1 MSSGE
6 ALNVAISASK
16 LYFDNWR
23 SSFDTSCIERFMELE
38 RETLHSQIPKIAGM
52 LPKNRTDVPTKVL
65 KNVFGDFHSSHSFS
79 APFLDWRMTL
89 SEPTVTRTLADF
101 LNEGS
106 DELEARRIHAFLT
119 ALQVPELPE
128 LSTLAGCI
136 VQAEV
141 DRIDLEIW
149 IPCSD
154 TEHFRPVIVEA
165 KFGHK
170 ITNGQLK
177 KYTDARKNDTSLTF
191 KDRHCVVLG
200 LAPKAMKGVVG
211 RQNNVWK
218 FVAWRDL
225 WLRFEKLRP
234 RENNPSFNIFL
245 RLLWHRIG
253 ELK

>member
-38 RETLHSQIPKIAGM
+38 RETLHSQIPKIADM
-52 LPKNRTDVPTKVL
+52 LPKNRTDVPTTVL
-65 KNVFGDFHSSHSFS
+65 KNVFGDFHSNHSFS

-106 DELEARRIHAFLT
+106 DELKARRIHAFLT

-141 DRIDLEIW
+141 DRIDFEIW

-177 KYTDARKNDTSLTF
+177 KIHRRPEKRHIANIQRQALCGAWPCPKSHERCCRSAKQRVEVCCLARP
-191 KDRHCVVLG
+191 
-200 LAPKAMKGVVG
+200 LAA
-211 RQNNVWK
+211 
-218 FVAWRDL
+218 F
-225 WLRFEKLRP
+225 
-234 RENNPSFNIFL
+234 
-245 RLLWHRIG
+245 
-253 ELK
+253 